1 MADKKI
7 TALTALTATTKD
19 SSVDL
24 LHIID
29 YSAAPVNKK
38 ISVADL
44 FDQVNT
50 NTHIYG
56 ASKTFELGTTS
67 TTFSALKVTTGSLV
81 DMSANTATTAQHH
94 NVIVNDD
101 ANRHVDFT
109 VKSAQSAQAIFV
121 DSDFTSGNAGPGT
134 VFINGDA
141 GNQDFMVQGDNY
153 DTSANDPVLFSD
165 ASYNAAGLGTSTLDG
180 NYCVQVAAGPNAG
193 VDKHSA
199 QFQGNIALSGV
210 EDLVGSAVSG
220 NAATLS
226 AFKSVHKLNIDDGDT
241 VTLTLPTTGCVDG
254 QIKIIYCDTDS
265 AGGTFAIATTNR
277 HGAED
282 MGVTA
287 ANTGIQDIGD
297 CWIGMYESGTSKW
310 ITLNYRNGTTT

>member
-56 ASKTFELGTTS
+56 ASKTFELGTSS

-81 DMSANTATTAQHH
+81 DMSANTATAAQHH

-121 DSDFTSGNAGPGT
+121 DSDFTSGNAGPGI

-141 GNQDFMVQGDNY
+141 GNQDFCVKGDNW
-153 DTSANDPVLFSD
+153 DSSANDPVLFSD
-165 ASYNAAGLGTSTLDG
+165 ASFNAAGLGTAVLDG
-180 NYCVQVAAGPNAG
+180 NYCVQVAAGPNAAA
-193 VDKHSA
+193 DKHSA
-199 QFQGNIALSGV
+199 QFQGNIAFSGV
-210 EDLVGSAVSG
+210 EDLQTTGS
-220 NAATLS
+220 NASVTLS
-226 AFKSVHKLNIDDGDT
+226 AYKTVHKINVNDAT
-241 VTLTLPTTGCVDG
+241 NVTYELPTTGCVDG
-254 QIKIIYCDTDS
+254 QIKIIYIDADT
-265 AGGTFAIATTNR
+265 GGATITISDTNR
-277 HGAED
+277 AGDLAFT
-282 MGVTA
+282 M
-287 ANTGIQDIGD
+287 QDDGD
-297 CWIGMYESGTSKW
+297 SWIGIYESGSSKW
-310 ITLNYRNGTTT
+310 VNLAQKNVG

>member
-7 TALTALTATTKD
+7 TALSALTATTKE

-56 ASKTFELGTTS
+56 ASKTFELGTSS
-67 TTFSALKVTTGSLV
+67 TTYSALKVTTGSLV
-81 DMSANTATTAQHH
+81 DMSAVTATAAQHH

-121 DSDFTSGNAGPGT
+121 DSDFTTGNAGPGT

-199 QFQGNIALSGV
+199 QFQGNIAFSGV
-210 EDLVGSAVSG
+210 EASG
-220 NAATLS
+220 ATATLS
-226 AFKSVHKLNIDDGDT
+226 AFKTVHKVTTQAGAA
-241 VTLTLPTTGCVDG
+241 TLTLPTTGCVDG
-254 QIKIIYCDTDS
+254 QMKVIYVSSD
-265 AGGTFAIATTNR
+265 AGAGTTTLAQTNR
-277 HGAED
+277 IPSETIAWD
-282 MGVTA
+282 A
-287 ANTGIQDIGD
+287 AGEM
-297 CWIGMYESGTSKW
+297 WIGIYESSTSKW
-310 ITLNYRNGTTT
+310 ITVNARNGTNTLN